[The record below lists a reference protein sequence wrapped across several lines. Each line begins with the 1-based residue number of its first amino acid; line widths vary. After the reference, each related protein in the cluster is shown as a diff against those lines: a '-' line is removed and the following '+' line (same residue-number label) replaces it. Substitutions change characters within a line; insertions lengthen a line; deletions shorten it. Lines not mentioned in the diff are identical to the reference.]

1 MEMLYMHVSS
11 QFIARITLH
20 PPLSIKK
27 KKKAKMKCIYK
38 TSILRTEYVL
48 SQKIKNN
55 FYAHKNI
62 KDAY

>member
-1 MEMLYMHVSS
+1 MSLLNLLQESLYIRHS
-11 QFIARITLH
+11 L
-20 PPLSIKK
+20 LK